1 MDGEVRRVMSEVAD
15 WVKGKP
21 NPTEGEHE
29 MGANPFAA
37 MPSDHFASAA
47 MTALLLTEQDR
58 RLGMFGWGYALALG
72 FTLVYLGE
80 HYVGDLAAGL
90 ALALTVNAAR
100 GLLERAADTVLAL
113 GPSR

>member
-1 MDGEVRRVMSEVAD
+1 MSEVAD

-29 MGANPFAA
+29 IGANPFAA

-47 MTALLLTEQDR
+47 MTAILLTEQDR
-58 RLGMFGWGYALALG
+58 RLGAFGWGYALALA
-72 FTLVYLGE
+72 FVLVYLGE
-80 HYVGDLAAGL
+80 HYVGDVLAGL
-90 ALALTVNAAR
+90 VLALSVNAAQ
-100 GLLERAADTVLAL
+100 GPLERATERILRL